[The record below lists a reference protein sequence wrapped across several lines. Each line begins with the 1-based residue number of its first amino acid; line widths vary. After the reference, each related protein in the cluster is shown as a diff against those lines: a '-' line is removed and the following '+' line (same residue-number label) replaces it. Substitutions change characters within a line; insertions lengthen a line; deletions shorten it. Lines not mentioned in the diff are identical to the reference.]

1 MAPQF
6 LILSLLISCQ
16 ALTSTTKAA
25 EDTGFVGSL
34 DRATLGLE
42 KKNQVSHFR
51 FYFHE
56 TFTANNATSVPVVP
70 ALPKYNTTTSFGTVG
85 VMDNALT
92 TGPER
97 SSKLVG
103 RVEGLYAAT
112 SQTEFNLLVVL
123 NFVLTEGK
131 YNGSTITILGRN
143 RISQN
148 LREIPVIGG
157 SGVFRFATGVI
168 SEVVDMNEQNE
179 DEVGVNEEH
188 ADCSKAFNTSHVFAT
203 HDDVPH
209 WAQSVAYEIG
219 FVDMIMRLDT
229 NIDIRGRTS
238 FVLIGMGEDS
248 WSLVR
253 NHLLKELAKWSY
265 QYINL
270 LGGIDRFEKLKRSLL
285 VDGLSMVTMDKWI
298 NITGMRY
305 EIASSH
311 LVVANFGLPL
321 GLALVDSEALFSL
334 WIGVNGLLSGG
345 IFFFLGSEELTKRF
359 SEDRLEKNENGQW
372 K

>member
-85 VMDNALT
+85 VMDNVLT

-157 SGVFRFATGVI
+157 SGVFRFATGYA
-168 SEVVDMNEQNE
+168 EVNTVFLDPQTRSTITIFMFHIT
-179 DEVGVNEEH
+179 DE
-188 ADCSKAFNTSHVFAT
+188 
-203 HDDVPH
+203 
-209 WAQSVAYEIG
+209 
-219 FVDMIMRLDT
+219 
-229 NIDIRGRTS
+229 
-238 FVLIGMGEDS
+238 
-248 WSLVR
+248 
-253 NHLLKELAKWSY
+253 ELAECIFALSLCVAHY
-265 QYINL
+265 VSGFYVL
-270 LGGIDRFEKLKRSLL
+270 L
-285 VDGLSMVTMDKWI
+285 
-298 NITGMRY
+298 
-305 EIASSH
+305 
-311 LVVANFGLPL
+311 
-321 GLALVDSEALFSL
+321 
-334 WIGVNGLLSGG
+334 
-345 IFFFLGSEELTKRF
+345 
-359 SEDRLEKNENGQW
+359 RL
-372 K
+372 

>member
-112 SQTEFNLLVVL
+112 SQTEFNLSGFADGVQPVGGFELRVDRREVQWQHHHD
-123 NFVLTEGK
+123 
-131 YNGSTITILGRN
+131 LG
-143 RISQN
+143 
-148 LREIPVIGG
+148 EEPH
-157 SGVFRFATGVI
+157 I
-168 SEVVDMNEQNE
+168 SE
-179 DEVGVNEEH
+179 
-188 ADCSKAFNTSHVFAT
+188 S
-203 HDDVPH
+203 
-209 WAQSVAYEIG
+209 
-219 FVDMIMRLDT
+219 
-229 NIDIRGRTS
+229 
-238 FVLIGMGEDS
+238 
-248 WSLVR
+248 
-253 NHLLKELAKWSY
+253 
-265 QYINL
+265 
-270 LGGIDRFEKLKRSLL
+270 
-285 VDGLSMVTMDKWI
+285 
-298 NITGMRY
+298 
-305 EIASSH
+305 
-311 LVVANFGLPL
+311 
-321 GLALVDSEALFSL
+321 
-334 WIGVNGLLSGG
+334 
-345 IFFFLGSEELTKRF
+345 
-359 SEDRLEKNENGQW
+359 
-372 K
+372 